1 MHAARLV
8 VSSPARLAEAQYGWC
23 VAVQVFAPLSY
34 VQAEVV
40 VSLRYTASQFFCAT
54 LAMVYVVD
62 VVIVGV
68 TLSVSSH
75 TLAVSVQEVH
85 VTTIDW
91 SDAV

>member
-1 MHAARLV
+1 
-8 VSSPARLAEAQYGWC
+8 
-23 VAVQVFAPLSY
+23 
-34 VQAEVV
+34 
-40 VSLRYTASQFFCAT
+40 
-54 LAMVYVVD
+54 MVYVVD

>member
-1 MHAARLV
+1 MVSILVVGIQGSLVSSLV
-8 VSSPARLAEAQYGWC
+8 VSSPARLADAQYGWC

-40 VSLRYTASQFFCAT
+40 VYLRYTASQFFCAT

-68 TLSVSSH
+68 APDHVAVNVLSPPV
-75 TLAVSVQEVH
+75 
-85 VTTIDW
+85 
-91 SDAV
+91 